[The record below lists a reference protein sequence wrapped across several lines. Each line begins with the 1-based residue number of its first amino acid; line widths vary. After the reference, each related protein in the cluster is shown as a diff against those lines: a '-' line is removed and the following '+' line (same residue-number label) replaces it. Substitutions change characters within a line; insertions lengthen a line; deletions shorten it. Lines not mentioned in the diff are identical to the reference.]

1 MDEKARAIGTYLQ
14 SQLSVGDRVLLVYP
28 QGLESIATFFGC
40 LYAGVVA
47 IPAPAPEA
55 ARLKRILPRQEAIA
69 ADAGASLILTTA
81 SLQFPIAYQFFDGG
95 GSLSPY
101 R

>member
-1 MDEKARAIGTYLQ
+1 LDEKARAIAAYLQ

-28 QGLESIATFFGC
+28 QGLESIAAFFGC

-55 ARLKRILPRQEAIA
+55 ARLKRKRW
-69 ADAGASLILTTA
+69 ADYSIN
-81 SLQFPIAYQFFDGG
+81 
-95 GSLSPY
+95 
-101 R
+101 